1 MQVIFPACS
10 PNLGDQIATYVFL
23 KLDSHRATQASRNLP
38 CYGGGLP
45 SLVNDVE
52 AIHDSCICS

>member
-23 KLDSHRATQASRNLP
+23 KLDSHRATQASRKLAV
-38 CYGGGLP
+38 LW
-45 SLVNDVE
+45 
-52 AIHDSCICS
+52 